1 MSHRPGSA
9 LWDPAATFLAA
20 SCTSAATH
28 SSKSDCSN
36 AERTSTSLLLSLYNR
51 GRSDDNLDVIKR
63 RFYSYEHET
72 AEVLKHLREKVESLT
87 GCEVVPD

>member
-1 MSHRPGSA
+1 MGSSCNVLGCLLYQCSYA
-9 LWDPAATFLAA
+9 FLEKRLLERGKDQYFA
-20 SCTSAATH
+20 SPLAF
-28 SSKSDCSN
+28 
-36 AERTSTSLLLSLYNR
+36 YNR

>member
-1 MSHRPGSA
+1 MQLRIPREA
-9 LWDPAATFLAA
+9 LARARKGPVLRFPLAF
-20 SCTSAATH
+20 
-28 SSKSDCSN
+28 
-36 AERTSTSLLLSLYNR
+36 YNR

>member
-1 MSHRPGSA
+1 MIRRPGSA
-9 LWDPAATFLAA
+9 SWDPAATFLAA
-20 SCTSAATH
+20 SCTSAV
-28 SSKSDCSN
+28 
-36 AERTSTSLLLSLYNR
+36 YNR